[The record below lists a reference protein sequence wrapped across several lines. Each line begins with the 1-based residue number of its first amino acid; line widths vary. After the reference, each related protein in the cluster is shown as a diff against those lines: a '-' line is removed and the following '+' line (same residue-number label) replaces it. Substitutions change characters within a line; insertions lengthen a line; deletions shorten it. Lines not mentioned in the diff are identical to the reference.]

1 MRPTRPVCHAGSRA
15 AVQSVEGRY
24 QLEPKRLYDHLA
36 NVKLEFDPGTGE
48 LYSNLGFGLL
58 GHVLERAA
66 GKPFDR
72 LLQEMLCDPLH
83 LERTAIQVNDK
94 LRVATGYSSSN
105 PRREEKH
112 SYRER
117 FASSG
122 GLIASA
128 ADLAQFLSAQ
138 MKPGL
143 FSSEMLA
150 QLHTPSRLSDGSMAR
165 TALGWSIRSSESV
178 GRILEK
184 NGGRNNCSAWIGFAP
199 EHGVGVAV
207 VTNCGGPDVDPIGH
221 WLLERSVPGG
231 HKPVT
236 KYGYAKVAP
245 YTGVRWENDRP
256 IVRVGDRWSPLVSI
270 DGIPIDRIMEF
281 AQKEFGDKA
290 RKRFAEDLVELL
302 SKMGH
307 EPEWEVTLGLEKK
320 DGQVEH
326 LKIRMTEEN
335 RDLVRN

>member
-1 MRPTRPVCHAGSRA
+1 M
-15 AVQSVEGRY
+15 
-24 QLEPKRLYDHLA
+24 
-36 NVKLEFDPGTGE
+36 
-48 LYSNLGFGLL
+48 
-58 GHVLERAA
+58 ERAA

-72 LLQEMLCDPLH
+72 LLQEMVCDPLH
-83 LERTAIQVNDK
+83 LERTAIQDNDK
-94 LRVATGYSSSN
+94 LRLATGYSSSN
-105 PRREEKH
+105 PRREVKH
-112 SYRER
+112 SHRER

-128 ADLAQFLSAQ
+128 EDLAKFLGAQ

-150 QLHTPSRLSDGSMAR
+150 QLHTPSKLSNGSTAR
-165 TALGWSIRSSESV
+165 TALGWTIRSSETV

-207 VTNCGGPDVDPIGH
+207 VANCGGPDVDPIGA

-231 HKPVT
+231 HKLVT
-236 KYGYAKVAP
+236 KHGYAKVAP
-245 YTGVRWENDRP
+245 YTGVRWEKDRP

-270 DGIPIDRIMEF
+270 DGIPIERIMEF
-281 AQKEFGDKA
+281 AQREFAEKA
-290 RKRFAEDLVELL
+290 RMRLAEDLVEVL

-307 EPEWEVTLGLEKK
+307 DPEWTVTLGLKKK

-326 LKIRMTEEN
+326 LQIRMTEDN
-335 RDLVRN
+335 RDLVRK